1 MFSLACKI
9 IFEHPLMNN
18 MDEISIDFV
27 DTKTISFVTP
37 PCPVEV
43 IGNQKLQIPIV
54 VIQGNEEIARVNFLY
69 ESCE

>member
-1 MFSLACKI
+1 
-9 IFEHPLMNN
+9 

-43 IGNQKLQIPIV
+43 NGNQKLEIPIV
-54 VIQGNEEIARVNFLY
+54 VIQGNEEIARINFLY
-69 ESCE
+69 QSCE